1 MKDCRVSLSF
11 LSQLRSWTVT
21 LHTDL
26 ETSPAGSRERF
37 LGGIQIEFTF
47 SGGFVVSACMMW
59 GGWDGE
65 GTDAT
70 WKQ

>member
-11 LSQLRSWTVT
+11 LSQLHIWTVT

-37 LGGIQIEFTF
+37 LGGTQIELSF
-47 SGGFVVSACMMW
+47 SGGFVVSVCMTW
-59 GGWDGE
+59 GVWD

-70 WKQ
+70 WEQ